1 MSWHLSINQ
10 KKTILVSDVEQFP
23 GHIAC
28 DSRSKSEVV
37 IPVKDNKGNIIG
49 VLDVD
54 SDVLNTFDDV
64 DAQWL
69 EKIVALIN
77 V

>member
-1 MSWHLSINQ
+1 M
-10 KKTILVSDVEQFP
+10 VENVEEFP

-37 IPVKDNKGNIIG
+37 VPVKNTRGEIIG

-54 SDVLNTFDDV
+54 SSELNSFDKT
-64 DAQWL
+64 DAEWL
-69 EKIVALIN
+69 EKIVAL
-77 V
+77 VYQGQDK